1 MPGELGLGR
10 GPALSCDC
18 GEGVVERVH
27 GTRRDV
33 CFLSF
38 VTPPVDVPLSPF
50 PPRPSLPP

>member
-38 VTPPVDVPLSPF
+38 VIPPVDVPLSPF